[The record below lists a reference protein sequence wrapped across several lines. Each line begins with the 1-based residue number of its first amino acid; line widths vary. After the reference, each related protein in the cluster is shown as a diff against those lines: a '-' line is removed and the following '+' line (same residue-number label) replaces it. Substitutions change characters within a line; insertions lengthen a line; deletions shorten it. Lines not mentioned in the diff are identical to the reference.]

1 MKPFPDHF
9 TIVRPD
15 TWSERQRGWQIRRPA
30 AQSKLREL
38 RRRARAAC
46 FVPRAKSPNFLIC
59 CVLSI
64 RVTLFE
70 GINLKLTILST
81 RTTLFMDSP
90 RFRWWEYGVIR
101 QRGWQICRPAA
112 QSKLRELRRRARS
125 AALCPR
131 AQSPHTIWFS
141 PLPQTPRWRR

>member
-30 AQSKLREL
+30 AQSKLRKL
-38 RRRARAAC
+38 CRRARAAC

-64 RVTLFE
+64 RVTLF
-70 GINLKLTILST
+70 GGRNLKLSLVST
-81 RTTLFMDSP
+81 QTALFVDSS
-90 RFRWWEYGVIR
+90 RFRWREYGR
-101 QRGWQICRPAA
+101 QATRLANMPASR
-112 QSKLRELRRRARS
+112 SKQATRATPKGSLR
-125 AALCPR
+125 CFVPR

-141 PLPQTPRWRR
+141 PLPQTPESLR